1 MKYALAVLVLLLPGI
16 ASAEETLSERCT
28 TDAASTYWGEGD
40 RQFFVF
46 DVENICEFR
55 LSCELN
61 IAILNAFGL
70 KVDHKITTIE
80 PKAHGRMILEVK
92 SAGGFRVPFLGS
104 VNPSPSG
111 DGMH

>member
-1 MKYALAVLVLLLPGI
+1 MKYALAVLAFLLPGV
-16 ASAEETLSERCT
+16 AHAEEASLSEKCT

-40 RQFFVF
+40 RNFFVF

-70 KVDHKITTIE
+70 KTDHKIMTIE
-80 PKAHGRMILEVK
+80 PKSHGRMILEVK
-92 SAGGFRVPFLGS
+92 SGGGFSSRR
-104 VNPSPSG
+104 
-111 DGMH
+111 HTCKQI